1 MPEEKKDKRVKVV
14 VGEELPRDITSMDGS
29 VVLCRKGTL
38 VTPELIE
45 RLSNWIVEE
54 EPRLTAGEERPKRK
68 AAPSRMRDDMLR
80 RLEFEQIVS
89 EKTRE
94 SLEKGAESFFGG
106 LTRDKQGGRMDLAE
120 LEDAIQDLV
129 QGTPDNPDVPVKL
142 FELKKHSSYMYQHSI
157 ECGILASFVS
167 TTLNYHPM
175 EVNNFS
181 MSMMV
186 HDTGILEVPLE
197 VLDKDGPLA
206 DDEWQR
212 IKGHTRRGF
221 EVLKRVP
228 GIDPLALLM
237 AMGHHAY
244 ADGSGYPQEVDFNE
258 LPPLVHLGAVINH
271 FEALTSERPYRP
283 AYSLYDAVRIILR
296 QREKYHPAA
305 LENFV
310 RVVGI
315 YPISTF
321 VQLNT
326 GEVGVVVRNN
336 QDGLFLPEV
345 KLVLDQTGKPYQKEI
360 IVNLLEE
367 QDRVI
372 TGVRESI

>member
-1 MPEEKKDKRVKVV
+1 MPGEKKDKRIKVV
-14 VGEELPRDITSMDGS
+14 LGEELSRDITSMDGS
-29 VVLCRKGTL
+29 MVLCRKGTL
-38 VTPELIE
+38 VTQELIE

-54 EPRLTAGEERPKRK
+54 EPRLTEGEERPRRK
-68 AAPSRMRDDMLR
+68 APPSRTRDDVLR

-94 SLEKGAESFFGG
+94 SLEKGAEGFFGG
-106 LTRDKQGGRMDLAE
+106 VTHEGRGGMDMAR
-120 LEDAIQDLV
+120 LEDAIQELV

-157 ECGILASFVS
+157 ECGVVASFVA

-175 EVNNFS
+175 EVSNFS
-181 MSMMV
+181 MAMMV
-186 HDTGILEVPLE
+186 HDTGILDVPME
-197 VLDKDGPLA
+197 VLERAGPLS
-206 DDEWQR
+206 DDEWKR
-212 IKGHTRRGF
+212 IQGHTRRGF

-237 AMGHHAY
+237 TMGHHAY
-244 ADGSGYPQEVDFNE
+244 ADGSGYPREVDFNE

-271 FEALTSERPYRP
+271 FEAITSERPYRP
-283 AYSLYDAVRIILR
+283 AFSLFEAVRIILS
-296 QREKYHPAA
+296 QRGKYHPAA
-305 LENFV
+305 VENFV
-310 RVVGI
+310 RVIGI

-345 KLVLDQTGKPYQKEI
+345 KLVLDQAGKRYQKEI
-360 IVNLLEE
+360 VVNLLEE
-367 QDRVI
+367 QDRII
-372 TGVRESI
+372 TGVRESV